1 LSRAATTDD
10 GRWLFFCIPKYRMPE
25 MDEDIFVASI
35 SEDFK
40 LGEPVPVDEWR
51 P

>member
-1 LSRAATTDD
+1 VEVDQDIWVARWVGG
-10 GRWLFFCIPKYRMPE
+10 GR
-25 MDEDIFVASI
+25 
-35 SEDFK
+35 